1 MCLGGDVMTHMNH
14 FAIPHQWL
22 PGAHLAAVVNVVDP
36 QKLSRVQV
44 TLLAPDADGAAPLWA
59 RVAVPFAGNNRGAFL
74 IPDVGDEVL
83 VMFVG
88 SDTRH
93 PVVVGTLWNGATS
106 IPETIGGDRVDRW
119 TFTGKNGTRIAI
131 VEQSSGQE
139 MVQIETPAGVKA
151 TLTDDNG
158 GSIKLEAAGNTL
170 TMDSGGVAIQ
180 AGAKFTVSAGQ
191 IEMTAG
197 QVKVSAAMS
206 TFTGMVMAD
215 TVQAATVMG
224 TTYTPG
230 AGNIW

>member
-1 MCLGGDVMTHMNH
+1 VRLDGGIMTHMNR

-22 PGAHLAAVVNVVDP
+22 PGTHLATVINVVDP

-44 TLLAPDADGAAPLWA
+44 TLLAPDADGTAPLWA

-83 VMFVG
+83 VTFVA

-119 TFTGKNGTRIAI
+119 TFTGKNGTRVAI
-131 VEQSSGQE
+131 VEQAEGQE
-139 MVQIETPAGVKA
+139 MVQIETPAGVTA
-151 TLTDDNG
+151 TLTDANG
-158 GSIKLEAAGNTL
+158 GSIRLEAAGNTL
-170 TMDSGGVAIQ
+170 TMDSSGVSIQ
-180 AGAKFTVSAGQ
+180 AATKFSVSAGQ

-206 TFTGMVMAD
+206 TFTGMVSAD
-215 TVQAATVMG
+215 AVQATTVMG
-224 TTYTPG
+224 STYTPG
-230 AGNIW
+230 AGNVW

>member
-1 MCLGGDVMTHMNH
+1 MGRDIMTHVNP
-14 FAIPHQWL
+14 FAVPRQWL
-22 PGAHLAAVVNVVDP
+22 PGAHLATVVNVTDP
-36 QKLSRVQV
+36 LKLSRVQV
-44 TLLAPDADGAAPLWA
+44 ALLAPDADGTAPLWA

-131 VEQSSGQE
+131 VEQASGQE
-139 MVQIETPAGVKA
+139 MVQIETPAGVTA
-151 TLTDDNG
+151 TLTDANG

-170 TMDSGGVAIQ
+170 TMDNSGVAIQ
-180 AGAKFTVSAGQ
+180 ASAKFTVSAGQ
-191 IEMTAG
+191 IEMTSG

-215 TVQAATVMG
+215 AVQATTVMG
-224 TTYTPG
+224 ATYTPG